1 MRQEC
6 RESISLAKRFFAFL
20 DLGLTQRN
28 SVFIELVCTVIGQFR
43 GGRKSIKKESE
54 DSLIISL
61 EGQRRCLDVIHI
73 LQEFTINSRV
83 LQVSVIQ
90 LIRSDVE
97 FNLTVWFLEHT
108 ISSNTEQ
115 HKDNI
120 CATSIATIDKELI
133 QQEVLESNCNE
144 LIKIECGGSRRI

>member
-43 GGRKSIKKESE
+43 GWTIKKESE

-108 ISSNTEQ
+108 ISSDTEQ

-120 CATSIATIDKELI
+120 CNLRPAL
-133 QQEVLESNCNE
+133 LP
-144 LIKIECGGSRRI
+144 